1 MHRGWKEKR
10 RVPRLQRRQRRTQM
24 WVKYLTSKLY
34 NASNQGH
41 VMLVNHCAFLAV
53 HLKWR
58 YIFASLIAS
67 AVTFLILVC
76 LWLNKVSVIIDLWRG
91 KIHNQEHPKVMQLGL
106 LLLRNESNNRLTIHC
121 ILLYAS
127 KPLND
132 LPFQSNV
139 RSKSALETALSTN
152 LKIPLSR
159 SIAHISTMKL

>member
-1 MHRGWKEKR
+1 MTRRSGPDDIMKHFIIMNLQLGIGRHLSIFWIVEK
-10 RVPRLQRRQRRTQM
+10 
-24 WVKYLTSKLY
+24 
-34 NASNQGH
+34 N
-41 VMLVNHCAFLAV
+41 
-53 HLKWR
+53 
-58 YIFASLIAS
+58 
-67 AVTFLILVC
+67 
-76 LWLNKVSVIIDLWRG
+76 

-121 ILLYAS
+121 ILLDAS